1 MVSGDRRPAVPAG
14 GLVPQRT
21 DMPLLAILLAVLFF
35 GYPPASA
42 LAQSVR
48 DHTRLK
54 NNRPTAVSADQAT
67 ELTLTVTEVAVRP
80 IQVWIRTAG
89 TIDAAR
95 RTISADVP
103 ADQAARIRAGQR
115 VRAFS
120 PESRSRMHQATVSQ
134 VIRQN
139 AVSPTAKPGISLK
152 ATLMGQPQEA
162 GRHYILE
169 VVTEDGDFLSVP
181 NEAIIETGGETGGA
195 NGEAGGRA
203 ALVYVRAADGEYAPR
218 EVRLGVQGELF
229 TQVLEGLKPGE
240 QVVTI
245 GSFFID
251 ADQKL
256 KGS

>member
-1 MVSGDRRPAVPAG
+1 MPRFLALS
-14 GLVPQRT
+14 LVV
-21 DMPLLAILLAVLFF
+21 AFF
-35 GYPPASA
+35 GYIPASA

-54 NNRPTAVSADQAT
+54 NNRPTTVSADQAT
-67 ELTLTVTEVAVRP
+67 ELTLTVTDVAVRP
-80 IQVWIRTAG
+80 IQVWIRIAG

-95 RTISADVP
+95 KIITADVP
-103 ADQAARIRAGQR
+103 AGQAARIRAGQR

-134 VIRQN
+134 VSHRD
-139 AVSPTAKPGISLK
+139 AVSPAKPVVSLK
-152 ATLMGQPQEA
+152 ATLMGQPPET

-181 NEAIIETGGETGGA
+181 NEAIIETGKETGGETG
-195 NGEAGGRA
+195 ERA
-203 ALVYVRAADGEYAPR
+203 ALVYVRAADGEYAQR
-218 EVRLGVQGELF
+218 EVKLGVQGELF
-229 TQVLEGLKPGE
+229 TQVLEGLKAGE